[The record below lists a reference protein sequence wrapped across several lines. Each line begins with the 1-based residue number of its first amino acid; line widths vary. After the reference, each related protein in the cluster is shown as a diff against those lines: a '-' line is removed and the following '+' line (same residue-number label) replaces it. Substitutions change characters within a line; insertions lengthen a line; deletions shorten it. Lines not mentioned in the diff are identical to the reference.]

1 MNKTTNRDKSK
12 IIKKRKQ
19 AREKDESTLEFQ
31 QDNNNAAKSTS
42 LIGLKND
49 QTDRRKNH
57 KHTRSAHTNTH
68 NKYLLQEG
76 DQ

>member
-1 MNKTTNRDKSK
+1 MNQTTNRDKSK

-19 AREKDESTLEFQ
+19 AREKDESTREFQ

-49 QTDRRKNH
+49 QTDRRK
-57 KHTRSAHTNTH
+57 KSQTHTQRDTNTH
-68 NKYLLQEG
+68 NKYLLQVE